1 MAKTIS
7 QNVLVLTEANAK
19 IMDIFYPIKLLADWL
34 THNAVLNFF
43 IYDTI
48 KIFILL
54 SVIIFIVSVI
64 RSFLPPEKIR
74 AILSHKNKYTGNV
87 VASLLGIVTP
97 FCSCS
102 AIPLFLGFVQAGVPL
117 GTTFSFLVASPM
129 INEVALVLLLGL
141 FGWKIALLYIL
152 SGLIIA
158 ILSGII
164 IGKLKVENLVESFVY
179 QNTINGNIDLPKMS
193 RKERLAYARN
203 YTLDILK
210 KVWPY
215 VLIGIG
221 VGAFIHGYAPADF
234 LAKYADSDKWYAVPL
249 VVLIGIPLYSNAA
262 GIIPLISVLTEKGV
276 AIGTTLAFMMSV
288 TALSLPEFMILKRVM
303 KTKLIII
310 FAGIVG
316 TGIIFTGFLFN
327 LILK

>member
-1 MAKTIS
+1 
-7 QNVLVLTEANAK
+7 
-19 IMDIFYPIKLLADWL
+19 MDIFYPVKLLADWL
-34 THNAVLNFF
+34 TPNVALNFF

-54 SVIIFIVSVI
+54 AVIIFIVSVI

-74 AILSHKNKYTGNV
+74 AILSHKNKYTGNII
-87 VASLLGIVTP
+87 ASLLGIITP

-117 GTTFSFLVASPM
+117 GVTFSFLVASPM
-129 INEVALVLLLGL
+129 INEVALVLLFGL

-158 ILSGII
+158 IISGII
-164 IGKLKVENLVESFVY
+164 IGKLKIENLVESFVY
-179 QNTINGNIDLPKMS
+179 QNTINGNINLPKMS
-193 RKERLAYARN
+193 QKERFVYAKN
-203 YTLDILK
+203 YTLSIIR

-221 VGAFIHGYAPADF
+221 VGAFIHGYVPADF
-234 LAKYADSDKWYAVPL
+234 LAKYAGSDKWYAVPL
-249 VVLIGIPLYSNAA
+249 AVLIGIPLYSNAA
-262 GIIPLISVLTEKGV
+262 GIIPLVGALTEKGV
-276 AIGTTLAFMMSV
+276 AMGTTLAFMMSV
-288 TALSLPEFMILKRVM
+288 TALSLPEFMILKKVM
-303 KTKLIII
+303 KTKLIFI

-316 TGIIFTGFLFN
+316 VGIMFTGLLFN